1 MNDGS
6 VEALARGLVL
16 AAGHRVSLLAVR
28 RERPLAALRGLSSA
42 VAFLLAHPDGD
53 LRGLRPGAAGH
64 AVDHRATLRSP
75 GTTASGAARPGSA
88 DRQYGRLHRGKRRGD
103 AVRGAGPAGFG
114 DRSSYG
120 HAKRL
125 AA

>member
-28 RERPLAALRGLSSA
+28 RERPLAALRGLSSE
-42 VAFLLAHPDGD
+42 VAFLLAHPDRE
-53 LRGLRPGAAGH
+53 LWGLRPGAARH

-75 GTTASGAARPGSA
+75 GPTTGGAAAPGGSVRP
-88 DRQYGRLHRGKRRGD
+88 YGRLRRRKRRGD
-103 AVRGAGPAGFG
+103 AVR
-114 DRSSYG
+114 
-120 HAKRL
+120 
-125 AA
+125 